1 MHTVIMLQWFHS
13 AWYGSALLFRLF
25 ITAHNQSTLRPG
37 HFDWLLMFLTPQA
50 NFWRHSI
57 INIQNLFIL
66 LDSHLLKIVLSCPQG
81 LLKNN
86 KHLLQKNTS
95 WLEFPISSFHF
106 SDSTSLDVYMATTYT
121 NYTLIWMHSSTM
133 SLGRGSWIISYY
145 ITCFLLVYLTFISI
159 KSTTRTMLKS
169 CLVQIKCLIYVS
181 VHNLYYYYKCS
192 QICCFCLLSPISD
205 FRPWQSLIVFIRRCL
220 IRSSPWQP
228 LVFLLT

>member
-1 MHTVIMLQWFHS
+1 
-13 AWYGSALLFRLF
+13 
-25 ITAHNQSTLRPG
+25 
-37 HFDWLLMFLTPQA
+37 MFLTPQA

-86 KHLLQKNTS
+86 KHLVQKNTS

-181 VHNLYYYYKCS
+181 VHNLYYYYKS
-192 QICCFCLLSPISD
+192 VASVFWVRSPTSDRDKASLCLLDAALSVHLLGNRSYSCSPSF
-205 FRPWQSLIVFIRRCL
+205 FRLYWWVSIQLHRMSQDYYILCL
-220 IRSSPWQP
+220 
-228 LVFLLT
+228 